1 MLHKITKEC
10 FSLCVLL
17 GILGASLL
25 GNMWAGKGYIWASDR
40 VASPNQPVRI
50 IADEKWQK

>member
-10 FSLCVLL
+10 FSLYVLL
-17 GILGASLL
+17 DILGASLL

>member
-10 FSLCVLL
+10 FSLYVLL

-25 GNMWAGKGYIWASDR
+25 GNMWAEKGYIWASDR